1 MIWITAAIVSAAVAG
16 VVSIIDSHLVSK
28 RMPSLWAFLIPVGI
42 LTLGF
47 GLIILG
53 LYPLPGEVGAIP
65 LVVAF
70 ASGIVRSVGVLLM
83 LHTMRSEE
91 VSRIIPVVH
100 TFPIFVAILA
110 VPLLGEVLGYM
121 EWLAILMTVGGAVLI
136 SVQRGAEGR
145 GARLRKSFAMLI
157 GSSLLLGVA
166 NTASKYA
173 LDYVS
178 FWNMYSLNA
187 ICFSVVFLALSVRPR
202 VLKELRDMKER
213 GKALALLSL
222 NECIALVAVTLSFW
236 AMEQG
241 PVSLVATA
249 LSVRP
254 FFVFIYALA
263 LSRVFPAV
271 LEERLSRGI
280 AVVKIISIGLII
292 GGVTLLTLGS

>member
-1 MIWITAAIVSAAVAG
+1 VIWITAAIVAAAITG
-16 VVSIIDSHLVSK
+16 VVSIIDSHLISK

-42 LTLGF
+42 LHLGF
-47 GLIILG
+47 GLVILG
-53 LYPLPGEVGAIP
+53 LYPLPGELGATP

-70 ASGIVRSVGVLLM
+70 ASGIARSVGVLLM

-91 VSRIIPVVH
+91 VSRIIPVVN

-110 VPLLGEVLGYM
+110 VPLLGEALGYI
-121 EWLAILMTVGGAVLI
+121 EWLAILMTVAGAVLI

-145 GARLRKSFAMLI
+145 GARLPRSFAMLL

-178 FWNMYSLNA
+178 FWNMYSVNA
-187 ICFSVVFLALSVRPR
+187 ICFSVVFLLLSVRPKI
-202 VLKELRDMKER
+202 LKELRDMKER
-213 GKALALLSL
+213 GKVLALVSL
-222 NECIALVAVTLSFW
+222 NECIALVGIIFSFW
-236 AMEQG
+236 AMERG
-241 PVSLVATA
+241 PVSLVATVF
-249 LSVRP
+249 SIRP

-263 LSRVFPAV
+263 LSYVFPTV

-280 AVVKIISIGLII
+280 VAIKIVSIGLVI
-292 GGVTLLTLGS
+292 GGVTLLTLGA